1 MKNFGTLYWYEL
13 KKLARQKL
21 SWLIVIL
28 LSVFCIYAIS
38 KDSNGN
44 ITILESVDQNGN
56 LVENNIS
63 GKDVLINSR
72 DSARKINGQIMDDSF
87 FAEMGRSISDVPYDN
102 LLEYFLLE
110 DSTYYH
116 AFSPVEGLLREPL
129 SATSTEFYTAQKEQM
144 EAWWDN
150 KNLSEGEK
158 DYWRE
163 QASHI
168 QYPMVYQ
175 RPWIGTNRFFDFRE
189 ILLRIVPLLA
199 GICLCR
205 IFSEEH
211 RTRVN
216 ALIFSSKKSR
226 NSLYYAKV
234 LAGLTVVL
242 SGAVF
247 VIGVI
252 MATYIAIWGAEGF
265 DASVQMIDII
275 CALPTTVGNII
286 FVMLVWVVIYALLC
300 GSVTML
306 LSLLTHSSSIAF
318 IVSVVF
324 MSYLSKVYP
333 PSSQITDF
341 LPSRMIEWSAMA
353 NVRVV
358 NIFGIY
364 LNHFQ
369 FGLLL
374 YMAITILLLALC
386 WLGWQ
391 WNATGQAWD
400 GTN

>member
-1 MKNFGTLYWYEL
+1 MKNFGTLYRYEL
-13 KKLARQKL
+13 KKLIGQKL
-21 SWLIVIL
+21 SWLIVII

-44 ITILESVDQNGN
+44 VTTLESIDQNGN
-56 LVENNIS
+56 LIETDIS
-63 GKDVLINSR
+63 GKCVLINSR

-87 FAEMGRSISDVPYDN
+87 FAEMRRSISDIPNDK
-102 LLEYFLLE
+102 LREYFLLE

-116 AFSPVEGLLREPL
+116 VFTGCLEGLLSEPL
-129 SATSTEFYTAQKEQM
+129 SATSTEYYAARKEQM

-163 QASHI
+163 QASRI
-168 QYPMVYQ
+168 QHPMVYQ
-175 RPWIGTNRFFDFRE
+175 RPWIGTNRLFDFYE

-199 GICLCR
+199 GVCLCR
-205 IFSEEH
+205 IFSEDH

-226 NSLYYAKV
+226 ISLYLAKV
-234 LAGLTVVL
+234 LAGLTVVFFA
-242 SGAVF
+242 AVF

-252 MATYIAIWGAEGF
+252 MATNIAIWGTEGF
-265 DASVQMIDII
+265 GACVQMVDRI

-286 FVMLVWVVIYALLC
+286 FITLAWVVIYALLC

-306 LSLLTHSSSIAF
+306 LSLLTHSSSVAF

-324 MSYLSKVYP
+324 MSYMSRVYS

-341 LPSRMIEWSAMA
+341 LPYRMIEWNAIS
-353 NVRVV
+353 NVRLV

-369 FGLLL
+369 SGLLL
-374 YMAITILLLALC
+374 YLIITILLLALC
-386 WLGWQ
+386 WLGWRRG
-391 WNATGQAWD
+391 ALSGS
-400 GTN
+400 

>member
-1 MKNFGTLYWYEL
+1 MKNFGTLYRYEL
-13 KKLARQKL
+13 KKLVGQKL

-38 KDSNGN
+38 KDSDGN
-44 ITILESVDQNGN
+44 VTTLESIDQNGN
-56 LVENNIS
+56 LIENDIS
-63 GKDVLINSR
+63 GKCVLINSR

-87 FAEMGRSISDVPYDN
+87 FAKMRRSISNIPTDK
-102 LLEYFLLE
+102 LREYFLLE
-110 DSTYYH
+110 DGTYYH
-116 AFSPVEGLLREPL
+116 VFAGCLDGLLREPL
-129 SATSTEFYTAQKEQM
+129 SATSTEFYAARKEQM

-163 QASHI
+163 QTSRI

-175 RPWIGTNRFFDFRE
+175 RPWIGTNSLFSFHE
-189 ILLRIVPLLA
+189 TLLRIVPLLA

-205 IFSEEH
+205 IFSEDH

-226 NSLYYAKV
+226 ILLYWAKV

-242 SGAVF
+242 FVATF

-252 MATYIAIWGAEGF
+252 MATNIAIWGAEGF
-265 DASVQMIDII
+265 DACVQMIDRI

-286 FVMLVWVVIYALLC
+286 FIIQVWVVTYALLC

-306 LSLLTHSSSIAF
+306 LSLLTHSSSVAF
-318 IVSVVF
+318 IVSVVS
-324 MSYLSKVYP
+324 MGYLSRVYP

-341 LPSRMIEWSAMA
+341 LPHRMIEWNALS
-353 NVRVV
+353 NVRLV

-364 LNHFQ
+364 LDHFQ
-369 FGLLL
+369 SGLLL
-374 YMAITILLLALC
+374 YLAITILLLALC
-386 WLGWQ
+386 WLGWRRS
-391 WNATGQAWD
+391 ARGVV
-400 GTN
+400 